1 MRELRFD
8 HFRTMLQEE
17 YFGQPGLRLAIL
29 ESTFFFLLASIIA
42 FALIG
47 WPQLA
52 LFLSAV
58 VFVTGRIALDYYYE
72 CVSRCSPLLAEIS
85 LMPIIALLIL
95 TLAMISFPQHP
106 FLMTASFMLLLIL
119 VIWKIAMLLNFID
132 RAVKK
137 E

>member
-8 HFRTMLQEE
+8 HFWTMLQVE

-29 ESTFFFLLASIIA
+29 ESAFFFLLASIIA
-42 FALIG
+42 FAVIG

-52 LFLSAV
+52 IFLSAV
-58 VFVTGRIALDYYYE
+58 VFVTGRMALDYYYE
-72 CVSRCSPLLAEIS
+72 CVSRCSHLSAEIS

-95 TLAMISFPQHP
+95 TLSVVSFPQHP

-119 VIWKIAMLLNFID
+119 VIWKIAMLLNYID
-132 RAVKK
+132 QAVKK

>member
-1 MRELRFD
+1 MSELRFD
-8 HFRTMLQEE
+8 HIRTTLQEE
-17 YFGQPGLRLAIL
+17 YFGRPGLRLAIL

-42 FALIG
+42 LALIG

-72 CVSRCSPLLAEIS
+72 CVSRCSPLSAEIS
-85 LMPIIALLIL
+85 LMPIIALLTL
-95 TLAMISFPQHP
+95 TLVMISFPQHP